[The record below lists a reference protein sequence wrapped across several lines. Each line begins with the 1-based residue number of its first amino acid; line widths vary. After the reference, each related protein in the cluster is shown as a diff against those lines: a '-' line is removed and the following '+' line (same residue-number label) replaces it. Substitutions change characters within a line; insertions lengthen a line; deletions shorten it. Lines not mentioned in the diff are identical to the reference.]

1 MKNVFFMMILV
12 CPVWL
17 MAQETPMTKRL
28 ELGYVRTNGNAKSE
42 TMSIKADLKKQWT
55 QSSLQVHGMTLSSSM
70 GGKEIASRTD
80 AGLKGERNISG
91 RFFASV
97 GAAYEKNRF
106 AGFEYR
112 LQVGPGV
119 GMDAVK
125 NKLHTLNITFS
136 TVILWEKTTIQNAE
150 AQRFFSVKT
159 VVDDQWKINEHVTL
173 KNKAEYFTPL
183 KDSEKYFINWNAS
196 LEAALNKM
204 LSLGMGYT
212 LNYQNKVHSPHL
224 KKTDT
229 TLLTS
234 LIANF

>member
-1 MKNVFFMMILV
+1 
-12 CPVWL
+12 
-17 MAQETPMTKRL
+17 
-28 ELGYVRTNGNAKSE
+28 
-42 TMSIKADLKKQWT
+42 
-55 QSSLQVHGMTLSSSM
+55 
-70 GGKEIASRTD
+70 
-80 AGLKGERNISG
+80 
-91 RFFASV
+91 
-97 GAAYEKNRF
+97 
-106 AGFEYR
+106 
-112 LQVGPGV
+112 
-119 GMDAVK
+119 
-125 NKLHTLNITFS
+125 LNITFS